1 MLSRQDIVREIH
13 RVEVITLNVKKEIKT
28 LKNSVRAYKGWT
40 KKYRQQQNEL
50 KQQNAILKQDY
61 LAVCQQRDEVEKQ
74 LQQLQIKQ
82 QHLLESLEEAK
93 YAKESR
99 DKAVSQLEKVIAKIE
114 QYKEACDRANKI
126 SYADKIYLI
135 KEAEN
140 LLFNEEI
147 PTWDIDIKFDSR
159 SQPQMF
165 TDPAAIG
172 RSLLD

>member
-1 MLSRQDIVREIH
+1 MLSRQDIVQEIQ

-28 LKNSVRAYKGWT
+28 LKNRVRAYKGWT

-61 LAVCQQRDEVEKQ
+61 LTVCQQKDEIEKQ
-74 LQQLQIKQ
+74 LQQLKIKQ
-82 QHLLESLEEAK
+82 QYLLESVKEGK

-99 DKAVSQLEKVIAKIE
+99 DQAVSQLEEVIAKIE

-135 KEAEN
+135 REAEQ
-140 LLFNEEI
+140 LLFGESIINEN
-147 PTWDIDIKFDSR
+147 IKLDSK

-165 TDPAAIG
+165 TDQAAIG
-172 RSLLD
+172 RSLLDK